1 MLFTCTKNLNIHMN
15 SDLQYH
21 CSCWQGH
28 FASNVPPKTQ
38 WILTDGNCSPVE
50 TCSNINYSNLIYETF
65 SILSPWMIWPL
76 QRCPDRENGKT
87 QQRVWGMHF
96 TNADA
101 KQKLH
106 ATPCNPLSR
115 FRRKRHNFTRYTVVL
130 ILPQTTINYIV
141 NERMIA

>member
-1 MLFTCTKNLNIHMN
+1 MN

-21 CSCWQGH
+21 CSFWQGH
-28 FASNVPPKTQ
+28 FTSNVPPKTQ

-106 ATPCNPLSR
+106 VASRRNAMQPAFSLS
-115 FRRKRHNFTRYTVVL
+115 
-130 ILPQTTINYIV
+130 
-141 NERMIA
+141 

>member
-1 MLFTCTKNLNIHMN
+1 MIHNWIFIWTLTYNTIAVFGKVTPLRIYLLKPNGFSPMVI
-15 SDLQYH
+15 
-21 CSCWQGH
+21 
-28 FASNVPPKTQ
+28 VP
-38 WILTDGNCSPVE
+38 PVE

-76 QRCPDRENGKT
+76 QRCPDRANGKT

-106 ATPCNPLSR
+106 VASR
-115 FRRKRHNFTRYTVVL
+115 RNAMQPALKMPQLYTIHRRANITSD
-130 ILPQTTINYIV
+130 NY
-141 NERMIA
+141 

>member
-1 MLFTCTKNLNIHMN
+1 MN

-21 CSCWQGH
+21 CSFWQGH

-76 QRCPDRENGKT
+76 QRCPDRAIGKT

-106 ATPCNPLSR
+106 VASCRNAMQPAFSLS
-115 FRRKRHNFTRYTVVL
+115 
-130 ILPQTTINYIV
+130 
-141 NERMIA
+141 

>member
-1 MLFTCTKNLNIHMN
+1 MN

-38 WILTDGNCSPVE
+38 WILTDGNSSPVE

-106 ATPCNPLSR
+106 VASRRNAMQPAFSLS
-115 FRRKRHNFTRYTVVL
+115 
-130 ILPQTTINYIV
+130 
-141 NERMIA
+141 